1 MTEII
6 LSGCNGKMGKAIAET
21 VALSKDFTITSGVDI
36 NPEQNFDF
44 HVYTEIF
51 GIESPSGVI
60 IDFSHHSQTRDVLD
74 FAIQNKLPVVLAT
87 TGHTEDEL
95 KLIEQASEKIAIFK
109 TANMSLGINLLIELS
124 KKATELLQD
133 DFDIEIIEKHHN
145 QKLDA
150 PSGTA
155 LLIADSLK
163 ESLKFEGEYV
173 YDRHTKREKRRKEEI
188 GIHSIRGGTI
198 VGEHEVLFAG
208 PDEIV
213 SIAHRAD
220 SRKVFVKG
228 ALNAARYIE
237 NKPAGIYD
245 MSMLLNEKLN

>member
-1 MTEII
+1 VYCSVK
-6 LSGCNGKMGKAIAET
+6 SGNDSPKVFTYTGSNAFDIPVKIDANGNNSVKFNIYSNDPTM
-21 VALSKDFTITSGVDI
+21 VSVDRK
-36 NPEQNFDF
+36 
-44 HVYTEIF
+44 YTGREV
-51 GIESPSGVI
+51 GIRKG
-60 IDFSHHSQTRDVLD
+60 T
-74 FAIQNKLPVVLAT
+74 LPVAT

-95 KLIEQASEKIAIFK
+95 KLIEQAAEKIAIFK